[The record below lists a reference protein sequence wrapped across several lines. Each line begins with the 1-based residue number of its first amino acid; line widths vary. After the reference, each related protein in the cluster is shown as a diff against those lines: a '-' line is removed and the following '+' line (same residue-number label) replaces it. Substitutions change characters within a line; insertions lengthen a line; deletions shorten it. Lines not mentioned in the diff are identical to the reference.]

1 MTLRKKALLIIGVT
15 LISTVFLVYVASRFT
30 LMEDLLEIEE
40 YTTHQSAEQAMG
52 ALSYVLSDLEA
63 NTADLASWD
72 DTYAFIEDPGNE
84 YIQSNIVDETF
95 INLRLNLIMFIHS
108 SGEVVL
114 SKAFDLNN
122 ERETAIPPG
131 MQKYLSEDGLFQDRP
146 GTETGTS
153 GIIMLDETPM
163 LIASK
168 PILTGDDTGP
178 SRGTLIFGRYL
189 DATEIKRLSQ
199 MIFFPLTIHRIDDI
213 RTRPGFQ
220 DALLSLKEE
229 TPIFVQ
235 PLNDQYIAGYALI
248 QDIFEKPVLVMR
260 VDLPRDIYRAGQAS
274 VAYHILLL
282 LGIGLLV
289 AGAAMLIIQKQIL
302 SRFANLIRGIN
313 RIGTSGDISTRISMG
328 GADELSVV
336 AGTIN
341 GMLGALQQSGSVLR
355 ESEERLASFMNSA
368 TDSFSIWDSNL
379 NLVEMNKV
387 GIGMFPAGTKKED
400 ITGKNI
406 SELVPNTKETGRYD
420 KYMEVIKTGKALAL
434 DDIVPHSKFGDIHL
448 SMRAFKVGDGLGIIA
463 TDITKR
469 KKDERE
475 LLKSEKKLRR
485 LYKYERDLRQKLE
498 EEIGKRV
505 EFTRALVH
513 ELKTPI
519 TPVLA
524 SSELLLEEL
533 PKGPLAGLVRNINQ
547 GALNLNRR
555 IDELLDL
562 AKSELGTIEL
572 NPEFKD
578 PLRILNNIAE
588 SVTPLA
594 QRNRLS
600 LNFES
605 PPSLSSVWID
615 EDRFRQV
622 VLNLLNNAL
631 KFTPEGGRIT
641 LKASEDD
648 ANLIVEVQDT
658 GHGISKKEQERI
670 FEPYHKMESDRAR
683 LSGLGLGLSLSKN
696 LVELQGGQ
704 IWVKSQKDKGSTFG
718 FSIPLG
724 GATRQEKDA
733 KKG

>member
-15 LISTVFLVYVASRFT
+15 LISTVCLMYVASRFT

-63 NTADLASWD
+63 NTADWASWD
-72 DTYAFIEDPGNE
+72 DTYAFIENPGNE
-84 YIQSNIVDETF
+84 YIQANLVDETF

-114 SKAFDLNN
+114 SKAFDLSN
-122 ERETAIPPG
+122 EKETALPPG
-131 MQKYLSEDGLFQDRP
+131 MQKYLSEEGLFQDRP

-168 PILTGDDTGP
+168 PILTSDDTGP

-248 QDIFEKPVLVMR
+248 QDIFEKPALVMR
-260 VDLPRDIYRAGQAS
+260 VDLPRDIHRAGQAS

-282 LGIGLLV
+282 LGIGLLA

-313 RIGTSGDISTRISMG
+313 RISTSGDVSTRISMG

-379 NLVEMNKV
+379 NLVEINKV
-387 GIGMFPAGTKKED
+387 GIGLFPAGTKKED
-400 ITGKNI
+400 IKGKNI

-463 TDITKR
+463 ADITKL

-475 LLKSEKKLRR
+475 LLKSEKKLRK
-485 LYKYERDLRQKLE
+485 LYKYERDLREKLE
-498 EEIGKRV
+498 QEIGKRV

-524 SSELLLEEL
+524 SSELLIEEL
-533 PKGPLAGLVRNINQ
+533 PKGPLAGLVQNINQ

-605 PPSLSSVWID
+605 PLSLSSVWID

-724 GATRQEKDA
+724 SATRQEKDA

>member
-15 LISTVFLVYVASRFT
+15 LISTVCLVYAASRFT

-63 NTADLASWD
+63 NTADRASWD

-84 YIQSNIVDETF
+84 YIQSNLVDETF
-95 INLRLNLIMFIHS
+95 INSRLNLMMFIHS
-108 SGEVVL
+108 SGEVVF
-114 SKAFDLNN
+114 SKAFDLSN
-122 ERETAIPPG
+122 EEETAIPPG
-131 MQKYLSEDGLFQDRP
+131 VQKYLSEEGLFQDRP

-168 PILTGDDTGP
+168 PILTSDDTGP

-189 DATEIKRLSQ
+189 DTTEIKRLSQ
-199 MIFFPLTIHRIDDI
+199 MIFFPLSIHRIDDI
-213 RTRPGFQ
+213 RTQPGFQ
-220 DALLSLKEE
+220 NALPSLKEE

-235 PLNDQYIAGYALI
+235 PLNDKYIAGYALI
-248 QDIFEKPVLVMR
+248 KDIFEKPVLVMR
-260 VDLPRDIYRAGQAS
+260 VDIPRDIYQAGQTS

-282 LGIGLLV
+282 LGIGLLA

-313 RIGTSGDISTRISMG
+313 RISTSGDVSTRISMG

-355 ESEERLASFMNSA
+355 ESEERLASFMDSA
-368 TDSFSIWDSNL
+368 TDAFSIWDSKL
-379 NLVEMNKV
+379 NLVEINKV
-387 GIGMFPAGTKKED
+387 GIGIFPAGTKKED
-400 ITGKNI
+400 IKGKNI
-406 SELVPNTKETGRYD
+406 SELVPNVKETGRYD
-420 KYMEVIKTGKALAL
+420 KYMEVIKAGKALAR

-475 LLKSEKKLRR
+475 LQKSEEKLRK
-485 LYKYERDLRQKLE
+485 LYKYERDLREKLE

-533 PKGPLAGLVRNINQ
+533 PKGPLAGLVQNINQ

-562 AKSELGTIEL
+562 ARSELGAIEL

-594 QRNRLS
+594 QRNGLS

-641 LKASEDD
+641 LKAGEDD
-648 ANLIVEVQDT
+648 ANLIVEIQDT
-658 GHGISKKEQERI
+658 GQGISKKEQERI

-704 IWVKSQKDKGSTFG
+704 IWVKSQKGKGSTFG

-724 GATRQEKDA
+724 GVTRQEKDA
-733 KKG
+733 EKG

>member
-1 MTLRKKALLIIGVT
+1 M
-15 LISTVFLVYVASRFT
+15 
-30 LMEDLLEIEE
+30 
-40 YTTHQSAEQAMG
+40 
-52 ALSYVLSDLEA
+52 
-63 NTADLASWD
+63 
-72 DTYAFIEDPGNE
+72 
-84 YIQSNIVDETF
+84 
-95 INLRLNLIMFIHS
+95 
-108 SGEVVL
+108 
-114 SKAFDLNN
+114 
-122 ERETAIPPG
+122 
-131 MQKYLSEDGLFQDRP
+131 
-146 GTETGTS
+146 
-153 GIIMLDETPM
+153 
-163 LIASK
+163 
-168 PILTGDDTGP
+168 
-178 SRGTLIFGRYL
+178 
-189 DATEIKRLSQ
+189 
-199 MIFFPLTIHRIDDI
+199 
-213 RTRPGFQ
+213 
-220 DALLSLKEE
+220 
-229 TPIFVQ
+229 
-235 PLNDQYIAGYALI
+235 
-248 QDIFEKPVLVMR
+248 
-260 VDLPRDIYRAGQAS
+260 
-274 VAYHILLL
+274 
-282 LGIGLLV
+282 
-289 AGAAMLIIQKQIL
+289 
-302 SRFANLIRGIN
+302 
-313 RIGTSGDISTRISMG
+313 
-328 GADELSVV
+328 
-336 AGTIN
+336 
-341 GMLGALQQSGSVLR
+341 
-355 ESEERLASFMNSA
+355 
-368 TDSFSIWDSNL
+368 
-379 NLVEMNKV
+379 
-387 GIGMFPAGTKKED
+387 
-400 ITGKNI
+400 
-406 SELVPNTKETGRYD
+406 PNTKETGRYD

-562 AKSELGTIEL
+562 AKSELGAIEL

-648 ANLIVEVQDT
+648 ANLIVEVLDT
-658 GHGISKKEQERI
+658 GQGISKKEQERI

-704 IWVKSQKDKGSTFG
+704 IWVKSQKGKGSIFG

-724 GATRQEKDA
+724 GASQREKDA